1 MLPEVPVSIDMTGG
15 QVDFRFERPVSI
27 FMLVVSR
34 DDEAEW
40 QFLCG
45 KQSHEPFEGRVV
57 SLEEAV
63 ALDARLADLAPVA
76 VGEARL
82 V

>member
-1 MLPEVPVSIDMTGG
+1 MVRVAGEQFAGDTACITCVHVLAGEAVK
-15 QVDFRFERPVSI
+15 
-27 FMLVVSR
+27 LVSR

-45 KQSHEPFEGRVV
+45 QCAHEAFEGRVV

-63 ALDARLADLAPVA
+63 ALDSRLADLAPMK
-76 VGEARL
+76 VGELRSL
-82 V
+82 

>member
-1 MLPEVPVSIDMTGG
+1 MVRIAG
-15 QVDFRFERPVSI
+15 QQFADNTACLTCVHVLEGEAVK
-27 FMLVVSR
+27 LVSR